1 MLKKPQHLID
11 KEREADLLLLKQ
23 QQQQNNKILNIANIN
38 NNNKNGKEEKKEK
51 EKEEDSSSSGDEG
64 DDNNNN
70 NVNIVSSP
78 SSPSKREFITRTF
91 KLYDD
96 KKKEWIEHTIVTDK
110 RDYIRIFSSAKKL
123 ELRKNLCFFI
133 SCAVIWLS
141 SIWLF
146 SEAMAYFEHM
156 ALMWIAL
163 FFMVTMV
170 MVLLVFVKWND
181 DVNTRLNQM
190 VYDNHKAAVSLKNV
204 EDSHEV

>member
-11 KEREADLLLLKQ
+11 KEKEADLLLLKQ

-70 NVNIVSSP
+70 VNIVSSP

-96 KKKEWIEHTIVTDK
+96 KKKEWIDHTIATDK

-141 SIWLF
+141 CIWLF
-146 SEAMAYFEHM
+146 SEAMSYFEHM

-163 FFMVTMV
+163 FFMITMV
-170 MVLLVFVKWND
+170 IILLVFVKWND

>member
-11 KEREADLLLLKQ
+11 KEKEADLLLLKQ

-64 DDNNNN
+64 DDNN

-163 FFMVTMV
+163 FFMLTMV